1 VSRAAPKFAE
11 SLLGFTLAEAIIVIV
26 ITGILAA
33 IAGVFITRPIQGY
46 FDTQRRAQMSDIADT
61 ALRRIA
67 RDVQAALPNSVRIAG
82 GCGGT
87 NSCYLEFIPTVAGG
101 RYRAELK
108 SDGTG
113 DKLDFTISDTS
124 FDIIGP
130 ALTLPT
136 GSLWLVVY
144 NLGIPGADA
153 YSGASAATDVRRA
166 YSGASGSVATISFT
180 SSNRLPFES
189 PSRRFQMVS
198 QPVTYECA
206 PSAAGGE
213 LRRYQSYG
221 FNSAQIAPPAG
232 TPVRL
237 ATQVTNCVFT
247 YSQQASRRAGLLSMS
262 LGLTQGGESVS
273 LFSQV
278 HVGNVP

>member
-1 VSRAAPKFAE
+1 VSRTAPKFAQ
-11 SLLGFTLAEAIIVIV
+11 SVRGFTLAEAIIVIV

-33 IAGVFITRPIQGY
+33 IAGVFITKPIQGY
-46 FDTQRRAQMSDIADT
+46 FDAERRAQLSDIADT

-67 RDVQAALPNSVRIAG
+67 RDVQAALPNSVRITG

-87 NSCYLEFIPTVAGG
+87 NSCYLEFIPAVAGG
-101 RYRAELK
+101 RYRAEVK
-108 SDGTG
+108 SDGSG

-130 ALTLPT
+130 ALSLPT

-144 NLGIPGADA
+144 NLGIQGADA
-153 YSGASAATDVRRA
+153 YSGATAATDVRRA
-166 YSGASGSVATISFT
+166 YSGASGSVTNISFT

-206 PSAAGGE
+206 PSTAGGE
-213 LRRYQSYG
+213 LRRYQGYG
-221 FNSAQIAPPAG
+221 FNPAQVAPPAAA
-232 TPVRL
+232 PVRL
-237 ATQVTNCVFT
+237 ATQVSNCVFT
-247 YSQQASRRAGLLSMS
+247 YSQQVSRAAGLVSMS
-262 LGLTQGGESVS
+262 LQLTQGGETVS

-278 HVGNVP
+278 HVNNVP

>member
-1 VSRAAPKFAE
+1 MSRTAPKFAA
-11 SLLGFTLAEAIIVIV
+11 SLPGFTLAEAIIVIV

-82 GCGGT
+82 SCGGT
-87 NSCYLEFIPTVAGG
+87 NPCYLEFIPTVAGG

-113 DKLDFTISDTS
+113 DKLDFTTNDTS
-124 FDIIGP
+124 FDIVGP
-130 ALTLPT
+130 AISLPA

-153 YSGASAATDVRRA
+153 YSGATAATDVRRA

-189 PSRRFQMVS
+189 PSKRFQMVS

-206 PSAAGGE
+206 PSAGGGE

-237 ATQVTNCVFT
+237 ATQVTNCVFA
-247 YSQQASRRAGLLSMS
+247 YSQQAARRVGLLSMS